1 MRTAFWR
8 VAHTSRL
15 SRGSVCVES
24 PFRTAEQRSNRRGSP
39 AQLSERAQPA
49 SSAPAACCEQR
60 KAVGCE
66 ADDRFGG
73 VAFLASFF
81 GDAKKEAGC
90 RAGTRPM

>member
-1 MRTAFWR
+1 MNKLVDDPRR
-8 VAHTSRL
+8 S
-15 SRGSVCVES
+15 SKGSVSAES

-73 VAFLASFF
+73 VAFLAYFF
-81 GDAKKEAGC
+81 GDAKKWAGR
-90 RAGTRPM
+90 RAGTRSM

>member
-1 MRTAFWR
+1 MPD
-8 VAHTSRL
+8 L
-15 SRGSVCVES
+15 QCSVIPKS

-39 AQLSERAQPA
+39 AQLFERAKPA

-73 VAFLASFF
+73 VAFLAYFF
-81 GDAKKEAGC
+81 GDAKKEAGR
-90 RAGTRPM
+90 RAGTRPAERL